1 MTNSGPGY
9 RSENED
15 GTDQM
20 NTSRREAIVEGAHLK
35 KKAAS
40 KKAFFRMKMDLEEN
54 RKELGKGNI
63 VAFLLNAGGT
73 GNQSVEKKDIN
84 KVLRCSGFVTS
95 QVLGITRNDYRPNQ
109 VEVLFKEEVVIDT
122 CEIEARL
129 KTGGL
134 DVIVSKF
141 DHVEEYLM
149 IYGLPL
155 SRDMEMV
162 ENMIR
167 DSIKPFVRSILE
179 VTPCVYKEEHGEDF
193 FILSQAAYKM
203 RIF

>member
-15 GTDQM
+15 GADQM
-20 NTSRREAIVEGAHLK
+20 NTSCREAIAEGVQLK

-54 RKELGKGNI
+54 RKELVKRNI

-95 QVLGITRNDYRPNQ
+95 QVLGINH
-109 VEVLFKEEVVIDT
+109 K
-122 CEIEARL
+122 
-129 KTGGL
+129 
-134 DVIVSKF
+134 
-141 DHVEEYLM
+141 
-149 IYGLPL
+149 
-155 SRDMEMV
+155 
-162 ENMIR
+162 
-167 DSIKPFVRSILE
+167 
-179 VTPCVYKEEHGEDF
+179 
-193 FILSQAAYKM
+193 
-203 RIF
+203 